1 MSDSPISERC
11 IVAYNARGWHFLMDT
26 MATVAAALMTIAA
39 APLDALV
46 IPIRA
51 AGKARLSWWS

>member
-1 MSDSPISERC
+1 
-11 IVAYNARGWHFLMDT
+11 VAYNARGWHFLMDT